1 MKTFVLAISL
11 LFTSSVWAE
20 WSGIGDND
28 VDTLYVDLQNMHPQG
43 HIRKILELQDL
54 KERGKNGEMSV
65 LTKSEYDCEKATYRV
80 IAVTTFAGPMAAGK
94 KISTKTINS
103 KVWISVESAADDETV
118 FDTVCAQ

>member
-94 KISTKTINS
+94 KISTKNINS
-103 KVWISVESAADDETV
+103 KVWVSVESETDGETV

>member
-80 IAVTTFAGPMAAGK
+80 MAVTTFAGPMAAGK
-94 KISTKTINS
+94 KISTKNINS
-103 KVWISVESAADDETV
+103 KVWVSVESETDGETV

>member
-1 MKTFVLAISL
+1 MKTLVLAIAL
-11 LFTSSVWAE
+11 LFAGSVWAE
-20 WSGIGDND
+20 WSNIGEND
-28 VDTLYVDLQNMHPQG
+28 VDTLYVDLQSMHPQG

-54 KERGKNGEMSV
+54 KQRGKNGEMSV

-80 IAVTTFAGPMAAGK
+80 MAVTTFAGPMAAGK

-103 KVWISVESAADDETV
+103 KVWISVESETDGETV

>member
-94 KISTKTINS
+94 KISTKNINS
-103 KVWISVESAADDETV
+103 KVWVSVESETDGETV
-118 FDTVCAQ
+118 FDTVCAP

>member
-1 MKTFVLAISL
+1 MKTLVLAIAL
-11 LFTSSVWAE
+11 LFAGSVWAE
-20 WSGIGDND
+20 WSNIGEND
-28 VDTLYVDLQNMHPQG
+28 VDTLYVDLQSMHPQG

-54 KERGKNGEMSV
+54 KQRGKNGEMSV

-80 IAVTTFAGPMAAGK
+80 MAVTTYAGPMAAGK
-94 KISTKTINS
+94 KIFSKTINS

>member
-94 KISTKTINS
+94 KISTKNINS
-103 KVWISVESAADDETV
+103 KVWVSVESETDGETV
-118 FDTVCAQ
+118 LDTVCAQ

>member
-1 MKTFVLAISL
+1 MKTFVLAISI
-11 LFTSSVWAE
+11 FFAGSVCAE
-20 WSGIGDND
+20 WSNIGEND
-28 VDTLYVDLQNMHPQG
+28 VDTLYVDLQSMHPKG

-65 LTKSEYDCEKATYRV
+65 LTESEYDCEKATYRV
-80 IAVTTFAGPMAAGK
+80 MAVTTYAGPMAAGK

>member
-1 MKTFVLAISL
+1 MKTFVLAISV
-11 LFTSSVWAE
+11 FFAGSVCAE
-20 WSGIGDND
+20 WSNIGEND
-28 VDTLYVDLQNMHPQG
+28 VDTLYVDLQSMHPKG

-65 LTKSEYDCEKATYRV
+65 LTKSEYDCAKATYRV
-80 IAVTTFAGPMAAGK
+80 MAVTTYAGPMAAGK